1 MTFLCVINRFS
12 VRSDNEIRPET
23 RRVSN
28 GVSNIFPLL
37 CSLPAAAAPV
47 AYNPV
52 CSADI
57 RSRTCSNLLLH
68 HQPKRKSSEGSPT
81 LHLQEAH
88 KETSQIFSVCAT
100 IMFVWELTCQTMEE
114 LWNFS
119 FNPAMSVLPSL
130 QTLTC
135 VSHPPTH
142 TPPHLV
148 ITLLSIS
155 RLLVL
160 SPSNRTLD
168 VDSQG
173 KKGGEA

>member
-1 MTFLCVINRFS
+1 MMKKAWDQQDYGCS
-12 VRSDNEIRPET
+12 
-23 RRVSN
+23 VSN
-28 GVSNIFPLL
+28 GVFNIFPLL

-68 HQPKRKSSEGSPT
+68 RQPRRKSSEGSPK

-88 KETSQIFSVCAT
+88 KETSQIFSVCRT
-100 IMFVWELTCQTMEE
+100 IMSVWELPCQTMEE
-114 LWNFS
+114 LWNVS

-135 VSHPPTH
+135 VSHPH
-142 TPPHLV
+142 PPHTSLSL
-148 ITLLSIS
+148 ILLSHS
-155 RLLVL
+155 L
-160 SPSNRTLD
+160 
-168 VDSQG
+168 
-173 KKGGEA
+173 A